1 MPKGDVMSE
10 ILKKQQRV
18 SLIVLVLEA
27 LGILAVTFCY
37 FYYPSSES
45 YYFIAIGLMALY
57 VILDAALAYF
67 FNFRVGKVKSKTELT
82 SAMIIGADVNEAYNF
97 GQIGIAVCDHANTVM
112 WTNDFLSMRFNN
124 LVDHNIFEILPGLSS
139 LTNKTGKKDV
149 VKITYESHVY
159 NVELLE
165 EAHLYVFKD
174 VTDFENADMTN
185 KNQSPVVGYIAIDN
199 YADVQMATAEETVF
213 ADMLAKTRSLING
226 FASASSSLIRR
237 IRDDRY
243 LFITKNENYQK
254 ILKDKFSIV
263 DRVRNSFPGGNGFTL
278 SIGVSYGFD
287 DYAKLAEMA
296 SSALDVALSR
306 GGDQTVIAP
315 FSQPM
320 IYFGGK
326 RELQP
331 TRNRVKVR
339 TLSNSFITIL
349 RNYRNVIIMGH
360 TIADFDAIGAALGVH
375 LLCQYINVPSSIC
388 WEDQLIEDKC
398 RLAVLREFSREEMN
412 SIFVGLKDVHSLIHE
427 DTLLVLVDNNDPTR
441 VIFPG
446 IVRDFKDVA
455 IIDHHRP
462 GVNQLTDTVYTNI
475 DSSASSTAEI
485 LTSYITYNANNIP
498 LDKRTA
504 TFLLAGICLD
514 TGSFKE
520 HATVSTF
527 EAASQLKNYNADS
540 EKVYDFLKED
550 FEEYRQKI
558 SILNNAE
565 TPFYGALIA
574 TSPDHDILSSV
585 TLSQVAN
592 QAIAIRGIFCAFC
605 IGRTSEHEVKIS
617 ARSDGSVNCQMLM
630 EKLGGGGRFT
640 MAATAFNDIKVDE
653 VKDKLKSVLNDYLE
667 EAKVKNTEDSSQQE

>member
-1 MPKGDVMSE
+1 MNE
-10 ILKKQQRV
+10 LLKKQRRI
-18 SLIVLVLEA
+18 LLLVLVIEA
-27 LGILAVTFCY
+27 LGIMTLTLCY
-37 FYYPSSES
+37 MYLKNFGS
-45 YYFIAIGLMALY
+45 YYFLAIYLAAGY
-57 VILDAALAYF
+57 VVVDASLAYI
-67 FNFRVGKVKSKTELT
+67 FNFRIRRIKGKTELT
-82 SAMIIGADVNEAYNF
+82 SAKIIGADVNEAYNF
-97 GQIGIAVCDHANTVM
+97 GQIGIAVCDHTNTVM

-124 LVDHNIFEILPGLSS
+124 LIDHNIFEILPGLAT
-139 LTNKTGKKDV
+139 LTHEAGKKNV

-185 KNQSPVVGYIAIDN
+185 KNQAPVVGYITIDN
-199 YADVQMATAEETVF
+199 YADVQMTVAEETAF

-263 DRVRNSFPGGNGFTL
+263 DKVRNAFPGGNGFTL

-339 TLSNSFITIL
+339 TMSNSFVTIL
-349 RNYRNVIIMGH
+349 KNYRNVIIMGH
-360 TIADFDAIGAALGVH
+360 TIADFDAIGAALGVA
-375 LLCQYINVPSSIC
+375 LLCKYVNVPSSIC

-398 RLAVLREFSREEMN
+398 RLAVLREFSKEEMET
-412 SIFVGLKDVHSLIHE
+412 IFVNMKDVHSMIHD

-462 GVNQLTDTVYTNI
+462 GVNQLTDTVYSNI
-475 DSSASSTAEI
+475 DSSASSASEI

-498 LDKRTA
+498 IDKRTA
-504 TFLLAGICLD
+504 TFLLAGISLD
-514 TGSFKE
+514 TQFFKE

-527 EAASQLKNYNADS
+527 ETASQLKNYNADS
-540 EKVYDFLKED
+540 DKVYDFLKED
-550 FEEYRQKI
+550 LEEYRQKI
-558 SILNNAE
+558 SILNSAE
-565 TPFYGALIA
+565 TPFYGALIT
-574 TSPDHDILSSV
+574 TSPDNENVSSV

-592 QAIAIRGIFCAFC
+592 QAITIRGIFCAFC
-605 IGRTSEHEVKIS
+605 IGRTGEHEVKIS
-617 ARSDGSVNCQMLM
+617 ARSDGSVNCQVLM
-630 EKLGGGGRFT
+630 EKLGGGGHFT
-640 MAATAFNDIKVDE
+640 MAATAFNDLSVEEAKS
-653 VKDKLKSVLNDYLE
+653 KLKSVLNDYLE
-667 EAKVKNTEDSSQQE
+667 EAKVKNTEESST